1 MTMKAATSSLIALLL
16 CSAAAAHA
24 AQPGAFE
31 VTETRTALGSSQP
44 KPPRTKNRCI
54 GEALIDKQ
62 GFLYPDQLLA
72 AHFKSCKV
80 TRTKANG
87 RQSKEW
93 TVTCGHSLTAE
104 ASQVNQG
111 ANFDLTVDARL
122 FGSIKQTLRYQARAL
137 RRACTE
143 GDSPLE

>member
-1 MTMKAATSSLIALLL
+1 MKTAIHYCLIAMLAWG
-16 CSAAAAHA
+16 AAAVHA

-54 GEALIDKQ
+54 GPALVDKQ

-72 AHFKSCKV
+72 AHFKSCKI
-80 TRTKANG
+80 TRSKASG
-87 RQSKEW
+87 KQSKEW
-93 TVTCGHSLTAE
+93 TVACGRSLTAE
-104 ASQVNQG
+104 ASQVNRG
-111 ANFDLTVDARL
+111 ADFDLTVDAKL
-122 FGSIKQTLRYQARAL
+122 FGSIKQTLRYQARSL

-143 GDSPLE
+143 DDSPLE

>member
-1 MTMKAATSSLIALLL
+1 MKTTIHCLIAAALGWG
-16 CSAAAAHA
+16 AAAALA

-54 GEALIDKQ
+54 APALIDKQ

-72 AHFKSCKV
+72 AHFKSCKI
-80 TRTKANG
+80 TRSKANG
-87 RQSKEW
+87 KQSKEW
-93 TVTCGHSLTAE
+93 TVTCGQSLKAE

-111 ANFDLTVDARL
+111 ADFDLTVDARL
-122 FGSIKQTLRYQARAL
+122 FGAIKQTLRYQARAL
-137 RRACTE
+137 HRACNDD
-143 GDSPLE
+143 DSPLE